1 MKKRARLSLITSA
14 FLVACA
20 AVLIGVT
27 AQTQP
32 ARRVF
37 LGSATLAPTTI
48 AAQSTNPGLLPT
60 TATVTISIA
69 TSSDVVSGTT
79 ANLDLTEDSN
89 VNGVNYSV
97 TDGSGSGGRVQTV
110 MLTGGGSSTTATYK
124 ITGSSTVG
132 GTVQF
137 RVTITSVSA
146 PQGQPSANV
155 GTPST
160 LTQGLALTFQSQQSG
175 GSGGGGG
182 GKGGE
187 LCCVPTADGWECCGT
202 PVLVDVSGD
211 GFALTDAADGVFFDL
226 DSNGTPERR
235 SWTVAGG
242 DDAWL
247 ALDRN
252 DNGAIDSG
260 AELFGNYTPQPTS
273 TEPHGFIALA
283 QYDKSAAG
291 GNGDGLIDS
300 RDTIYPSLRLW
311 QDMNHNGISEAD
323 ELHTLAALDI
333 TALELDYKES
343 KRTDQYGNQ
352 FRYRAKV
359 KDARGARAGRWAWD
373 VFLLTGQ

>member
-37 LGSATLAPTTI
+37 LGGATLAPTTI

-132 GTVQF
+132 G
-137 RVTITSVSA
+137 
-146 PQGQPSANV
+146 
-155 GTPST
+155 
-160 LTQGLALTFQSQQSG
+160 
-175 GSGGGGG
+175 
-182 GKGGE
+182 
-187 LCCVPTADGWECCGT
+187 LC
-202 PVLVDVSGD
+202 S
-211 GFALTDAADGVFFDL
+211 FA
-226 DSNGTPERR
+226 
-235 SWTVAGG
+235 
-242 DDAWL
+242 
-247 ALDRN
+247 
-252 DNGAIDSG
+252 
-260 AELFGNYTPQPTS
+260 
-273 TEPHGFIALA
+273 
-283 QYDKSAAG
+283 
-291 GNGDGLIDS
+291 
-300 RDTIYPSLRLW
+300 
-311 QDMNHNGISEAD
+311 
-323 ELHTLAALDI
+323 
-333 TALELDYKES
+333 
-343 KRTDQYGNQ
+343 
-352 FRYRAKV
+352 
-359 KDARGARAGRWAWD
+359 
-373 VFLLTGQ
+373 